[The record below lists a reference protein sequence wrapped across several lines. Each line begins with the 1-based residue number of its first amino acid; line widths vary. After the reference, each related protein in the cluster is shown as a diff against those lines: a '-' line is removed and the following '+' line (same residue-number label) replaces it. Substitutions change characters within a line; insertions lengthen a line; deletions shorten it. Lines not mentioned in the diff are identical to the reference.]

1 MMSTQFTPESM
12 AALYADE
19 TAMAVQLRRAGVGHL
34 GKDMP
39 VFLHF
44 SDVHNDVTRMQRILA
59 YYQANKDWITDIVHT
74 GDIANARFPEPIPLL
89 AVPGVERVL
98 NVVGNHDALATETG
112 FDWTQ
117 RVSDEDLFARY
128 FAPYYKGWGVE
139 MAENTTYWY
148 KDYETF
154 GLRLIGLDCSL
165 MDDATQLT
173 WLTDTLE
180 AARVRGYHVIIMAHY
195 APAFA
200 VKIPCAFT
208 SPLRSHDSGDPYN
221 SLTAKTQQAVADF
234 MEAGGEFICYLT
246 GHTHSDFFWYSKDFP
261 DQLVV
266 TVDSA
271 NFWDANYW
279 SDTLRAFNTKTEDLF
294 NLFSYDLENHVVKV
308 VRVGANV
315 NCLMQKKDVIA
326 VDYKTMQVVG

>member
-1 MMSTQFTPESM
+1 MSTQITPESM

-44 SDVHNDVTRMQRILA
+44 SDVHNDVARFQRLMA
-59 YYQANKDWITDIVHT
+59 YFEANKDWITDIVHS
-74 GDIANARFPEPIPLL
+74 GDIANDRFPEPIQILE
-89 AVPGVERVL
+89 VPGVERVL
-98 NVVGNHDALATETG
+98 NVVGNHDALAPETG

-117 RVSDEDLFARY
+117 RVSNEDLYARY

-148 KDYETF
+148 KDYEKF
-154 GLRLIGLDCSL
+154 GLRLIGVDCSL
-165 MDDATQLT
+165 MDDVAQLV
-173 WLTDTLE
+173 WLTATL
-180 AARVRGYHVIIMAHY
+180 ASAREKGHHVIIMAHN

-200 VKIPCAFT
+200 VKIPCGFS
-208 SPLRSHDSGDPYN
+208 SPLKSHDSGDPY
-221 SLTAKTQQAVADF
+221 SALSTKMQQAVADF
-234 MEAGGEFICYLT
+234 KAAGGEFVCYLA

-266 TVDSA
+266 TVDAAS
-271 NFWDANYW
+271 FWGANYW
-279 SDTLRAFNTKTEDLF
+279 SDTLRAFGTKSEDLF

-308 VRVGANV
+308 VRIGANV

-326 VDYKTMQVVG
+326 VDYKTMQVIR